1 MYNIPRVV
9 DVTQDLQDWVYNP
22 ENRQKLKDSPAKS
35 IPEYVRRFTQDIY
48 MCVYVNPDLDL
59 YGEATDPI
67 VSLQGGEHSHY
78 GGQQSGHFKST
89 TV

>member
-22 ENRQKLKDSPAKS
+22 DNRQKLKDSPAKS

-59 YGEATDPI
+59 YGEAEDPSK
-67 VSLQGGEHSHY
+67 SLPRGGHSQY
-78 GGQQSGHFKST
+78 GGQQSGPREST
-89 TV
+89 V

>member
-22 ENRQKLKDSPAKS
+22 ENRQKLKDSPSKS

-59 YGEATDPI
+59 YGEDEDHMD
-67 VSLQGGEHSHY
+67 SLKEGGHSPY
-78 GGQQSGHFKST
+78 GQQQLGGREST
-89 TV
+89 V

>member
-22 ENRQKLKDSPAKS
+22 DNRQKLKYSPAKS
-35 IPEYVRRFTQDIY
+35 IPEYVRHFTQDIY

-59 YGEATDPI
+59 YGEAGDPKE
-67 VSLQGGEHSHY
+67 SLHGGGHSQY
-78 GGQQSGHFKST
+78 GGRRS
-89 TV
+89 

>member
-22 ENRQKLKDSPAKS
+22 DNRQKLKDSPAKS

-48 MCVYVNPDLDL
+48 MCVYVNTDLDL
-59 YGEATDPI
+59 YGPEE
-67 VSLQGGEHSHY
+67 SLQGEGHSQY
-78 GGQQSGHFKST
+78 GGQQLGPREST
-89 TV
+89 V